1 MTAGPTVEQI
11 DPIRAITN
19 QSTGKTGVSLAKE
32 LVSAGAKV
40 TFVYGPGN
48 EKAPNG
54 AKVINVL
61 SSKEMY
67 DSVKKELKNKFDIVH
82 SWKSHIRY
90 IPKNPSKKKI
100 KSSKTNISISLKKGS

>member
-1 MTAGPTVEQI
+1 MIEGKAKASEPEEVLDFVLNKFGLSSKLQGKKILMTAGPTVEQI
-11 DPIRAITN
+11 DPVRAITN

-67 DSVKKELKNKFDIVH
+67 DSVKKRI
-82 SWKSHIRY
+82 
-90 IPKNPSKKKI
+90 KK
-100 KSSKTNISISLKKGS
+100 